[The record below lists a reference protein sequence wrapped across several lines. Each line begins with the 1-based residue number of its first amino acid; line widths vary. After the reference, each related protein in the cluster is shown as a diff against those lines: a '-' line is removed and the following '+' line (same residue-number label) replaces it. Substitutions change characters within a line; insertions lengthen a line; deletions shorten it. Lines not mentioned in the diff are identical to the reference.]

1 MFPPDASLMN
11 WVTAHRTAWATQ
23 ISRAVM
29 AAGTHLAV
37 LGVLTLLVLG
47 YLLVRRRWA
56 VIVTVAGAAVISLV
70 AAGVLKS
77 VVGRPRPPADVAL
90 VHAGGFSMPSTDSA
104 VTAAVAV
111 AFFLATSWSTRP
123 ARALFGAVLAL
134 AVLGVGIV
142 LVYLGV
148 HWPSD
153 VLAGWLLGA
162 LIAWAWHLAVQR
174 WTPASRRPAVPT

>member
-1 MFPPDASLMN
+1 MSGSDLSLID
-11 WVTAHRTAWATQ
+11 WVAAHRTAWATQ

-29 AAGTHLAV
+29 AVGTHLAV
-37 LGVLTLLVLG
+37 IGVLTLAVLG
-47 YLLVRRRWA
+47 YLLIRRRWA
-56 VIVTVAGAAVISLV
+56 VIVTVAGASVISLV
-70 AAGVLKS
+70 AAGVLKA
-77 VVGRPRPPADVAL
+77 VVGRPRPSAGMAL
-90 VHAGGFSMPSTDSA
+90 VHADGFSMPSTDGA

-111 AFFLATSWSTRP
+111 ALFVATSWSTRP
-123 ARALFGAVLAL
+123 ARVLFGALLVL
-134 AVLGVGIV
+134 AVLSVGIS

-174 WTPASRRPAVPT
+174 WIPANWRPAVPA